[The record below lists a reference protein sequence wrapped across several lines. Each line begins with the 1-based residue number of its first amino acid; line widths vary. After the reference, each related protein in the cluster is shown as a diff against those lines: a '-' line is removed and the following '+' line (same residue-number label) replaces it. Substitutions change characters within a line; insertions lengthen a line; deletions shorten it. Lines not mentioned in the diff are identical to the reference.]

1 MKINLSLL
9 LPIFLIS
16 TAVLASEK
24 MPENTAA
31 QMPEKTVIINKIS
44 ALGIGSTI
52 GSVKLADGPNGLIIT
67 PNLAELAPG
76 AHGFHIHTNPSCAA
90 GLKDDK
96 PVAGL
101 AAGGHYDP
109 ATSNKHEGPNGAGH
123 MGDMPIL
130 QVAMDGTATQPIVVP
145 RLKIADVLKRAI
157 IIHEAGDNYS
167 DSPKPLGGG
176 AGRVACGII
185 E

>member
-1 MKINLSLL
+1 MKINFLL
-9 LPIFLIS
+9 IFPVFLFGTS
-16 TAVLASEK
+16 VLAYEK
-24 MPENTAA
+24 IPENSL
-31 QMPEKTVIINKIS
+31 EKIVVINKIS
-44 ALGIGSTI
+44 ANGVSGTI
-52 GSVKLADGPNGLIIT
+52 GSVKLADGPSGLIIT
-67 PNLAELAPG
+67 PNLVDLSPG
-76 AHGFHIHTNPSCAA
+76 SHGFHIHTNPSCAA

-101 AAGGHYDP
+101 AAGGHFDP
-109 ATSNKHEGPNGAGH
+109 SATNKHEGPNGAGH

-130 QVAMDGTATQPIVVP
+130 QVATDGTATQPVIVP

-167 DSPKPLGGG
+167 DSPKSLGGG

>member
-1 MKINLSLL
+1 MKINFLL
-9 LPIFLIS
+9 IFPVFLFGTS
-16 TAVLASEK
+16 VLAYEK
-24 MPENTAA
+24 IPENSL
-31 QMPEKTVIINKIS
+31 EKIVVINKIS
-44 ALGIGSTI
+44 AAGVSGTI
-52 GSVKLADGPNGLIIT
+52 GSVKLADGPSDLIIT
-67 PNLAELAPG
+67 PNLVDLSPG
-76 AHGFHIHTNPSCAA
+76 SHGFHIHTNPSCAT

-96 PVAGL
+96 PVAG
-101 AAGGHYDP
+101 GHFDLS
-109 ATSNKHEGPNGAGH
+109 ATNKHEGPNGAGH

-130 QVAMDGTATQPIVVP
+130 QVATDGTATQPVIVP